1 MKNLNE
7 NIPDR
12 PVDFDNFSFS
22 SFDKKGFRSN
32 DSRSSGY
39 FAELIDFSFTNPY
52 SFCSRENQSLICSF
66 VSPVV
71 GYKVTIRNTIE
82 YRLYSSDF
90 I

>member
-12 PVDFDNFSFS
+12 PVDFDSLSFS

-39 FAELIDFSFTNPY
+39 FAELSNFSLTNPN
-52 SFCSRENQSLICSF
+52 SFRSFENQALICLF

-71 GYKVTIRNTIE
+71 GYKVTIGNTIE